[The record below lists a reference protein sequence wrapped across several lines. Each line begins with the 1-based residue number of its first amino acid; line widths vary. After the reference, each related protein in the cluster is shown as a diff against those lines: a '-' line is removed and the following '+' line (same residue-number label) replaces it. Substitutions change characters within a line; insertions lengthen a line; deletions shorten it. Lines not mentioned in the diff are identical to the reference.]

1 MFRGGRGGRGR
12 GRGGPMMNRREISQ
26 NSVPWA
32 TDPKDPIVLDGK
44 PSETYPAW
52 NVPKPPVLT
61 KKEERQLDY
70 FLIFREQSH
79 DSPLY
84 TEPPPRSK
92 DSRRRAYGQEQIN
105 SRYADESKAT
115 INPFTAVETYSKRFE
130 RKKRTLPDFSNL
142 PFAKEFFPP
151 ELHATLDGLDE
162 PGADRKRRRTGPKTL
177 ALSSITTYGADE
189 FEEEGE
195 QGNGQPDFN
204 KALELMDNLEKMDGD
219 DAFLSGEEDD
229 WGNNEDE
236 DNEDAAADAE
246 AADQYD
252 DESEDDY
259 NAEQYFDNDDNDYGD
274 DGGDDGGDGTF

>member
-12 GRGGPMMNRREISQ
+12 GRGGPMMSNRREIAQ

-32 TDPKDPIVLDGK
+32 IDPKDGILLDGK
-44 PSETYPAW
+44 PSDTYPVW
-52 NVPKPPVLT
+52 DVPKPPTLT
-61 KKEERQLDY
+61 KKEEKQLDY
-70 FLIFREQSH
+70 FLIFREQAH

-92 DSRRRAYGQEQIN
+92 DSRRRAYGQAQIN

-115 INPFTAVETYSKRFE
+115 IDPFTAIDTYSKRFE

-142 PFAKEFFPP
+142 PFAKEFFPA
-151 ELHATLDGLDE
+151 ELHATIEGLDD
-162 PGADRKRRRTGPKTL
+162 PNADRKRRRTGPKTL
-177 ALSSITTYGADE
+177 ALSNITSYGADDWD
-189 FEEEGE
+189 EEGGE
-195 QGNGQPDFN
+195 VNGQPDFN
-204 KALELMDNLEKMDGD
+204 KALELLDNVEKLDGE

-236 DNEDAAADAE
+236 DNEDAADAE

-259 NAEQYFDNDDNDYGD
+259 NAEQYFDNDDEDYGD
-274 DGGDDGGDGTF
+274 DAGDDGAEGVF

>member
-12 GRGGPMMNRREISQ
+12 GRGGPMMNNRREINQ
-26 NSVPWA
+26 ASVPWA
-32 TDPKDPIVLDGK
+32 TDPKDPILLDGK
-44 PSETYPAW
+44 PSDTYPAW
-52 NVPKPPVLT
+52 DVPKPPTLI
-61 KKEERQLDY
+61 KKEEKQLDY
-70 FLIFREQSH
+70 FLIFREQAH

-84 TEPPPRSK
+84 TEPPPRTEG
-92 DSRRRAYGQEQIN
+92 SRRRAYGQDQIN

-115 INPFTAVETYSKRFE
+115 IDPFTAVETYSKRFE

-151 ELHATLDGLDE
+151 ELHLTLDGLDE

-177 ALSSITTYGADE
+177 ALSNITTYGAEDL
-189 FEEEGE
+189 EEDGG
-195 QGNGQPDFN
+195 QVNGQPDFN
-204 KALELMDNLEKMDGD
+204 KALELFDNVEKLDGE

-229 WGNNEDE
+229 WGNEDE
-236 DNEDAAADAE
+236 DNEDAADAE

-259 NAEQYFDNDDNDYGD
+259 NAEQYFDNDEDDYGD
-274 DGGDDGGDGTF
+274 DGGEDGGDGTF